1 MSHRDTCVSRAQINS
16 EHLSTRVYISTAQV
30 HQPGIKSYQ
39 VVPLGIK
46 SYQGEHLGSAQT
58 HQLRIK
64 LYQML
69 VLCNSTPKSPI

>member
-1 MSHRDTCVSRAQINS
+1 MSHRDTRVSRAQINS
-16 EHLSTRVYISTAQV
+16 ERLSTRVYISTAQV
-30 HQPGIKSYQ
+30 HQLGIKSYQ